1 MMRLLPSAFG
11 QIGSTV
17 IEGPRLVM
25 RAPVMTDWQEWAR
38 LRAASRD
45 YLEPWEPVWPADA
58 LTRAA
63 FARRV
68 RRYSADWQTDVGYGF
83 LIFLRGVNQGFGAMV
98 GGLNLSNVRRGVAQ
112 MGTIGYW
119 TGASFA
125 GRGYM
130 TEAVSMVC
138 RHSFGELRLHRV
150 EAACIPDNLA
160 SRRVLEK
167 AGFRE
172 EGFAERYLRI
182 NGQWRDHVLFGMD
195 VERFHSLPPLAAG
208 RAG

>member
-17 IEGPRLVM
+17 LEGQRLLM
-25 RAPVMTDWQEWAR
+25 RAPVMADWQEWAR
-38 LRAASRD
+38 LRSASREF
-45 YLEPWEPVWPADA
+45 LEPWEPVWPADA
-58 LTRAA
+58 LSRAA

-68 RRYSADWQTDVGYGF
+68 RRYGADWQTDVGYGF
-83 LIFLRGVNQGFGAMV
+83 LIYLRGVNQGYGALV

-130 TEAVSMVC
+130 TEAVGMVC
-138 RHSFGELRLHRV
+138 RFAFAELRLHRI
-150 EAACIPDNLA
+150 EAACIPDNMA
-160 SRRVLEK
+160 SRRVLAK
-167 AGFRE
+167 AGFRQ

-182 NGQWRDHVLFGMD
+182 NGQWRDHLLFGMD
-195 VERFHSLPPLAAG
+195 VERFQTLPPAAAG
-208 RAG
+208 KTD